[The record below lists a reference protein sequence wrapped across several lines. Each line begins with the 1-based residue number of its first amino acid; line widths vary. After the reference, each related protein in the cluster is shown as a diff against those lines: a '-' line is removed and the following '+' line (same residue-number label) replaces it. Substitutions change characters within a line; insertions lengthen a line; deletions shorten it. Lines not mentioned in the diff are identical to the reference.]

1 MSNANTFEISDRV
14 YYLLIVFLVG
24 LLGFWSFRIFEIWNT
39 TNGNVP
45 PHEITVEATGMSYVT
60 PDLATLDLGVH
71 TQAKT
76 SEDAV
81 NQNTQKINDV
91 MKTLTDL
98 GVKQVDTKTINFSLN
113 PHYSYTQEKGSFQ
126 EGFDLDQSVE
136 VKIRD
141 FQKIGDI
148 IAKTTSAGANMIG
161 GINFSIENRETAKSE
176 ARKQAIANA
185 KIKAQQLSDL
195 AGIKLGDIVNFNES
209 ENGGSGPIPLRM
221 GVSSMALDKV
231 AAPVVEAG
239 QQQINLTISITY
251 RTK

>member
-24 LLGFWSFRIFEIWNT
+24 LLGFWSFRVFEIWNT
-39 TNGNVP
+39 ANGNVP

-60 PDLATLDLGVH
+60 PDIATLNLGVH

-98 GVKQVDTKTINFSLN
+98 GVKKVDTKTINFSLN
-113 PHYSYTQEKGSFQ
+113 PHYQYTQEKGSFQ
-126 EGFDLDQSVE
+126 DGFDLDQSIE
-136 VKIRD
+136 VKVRD

-161 GINFSIENRETAKSE
+161 GINFSIENRETAKAE
-176 ARKQAIANA
+176 ARKQAVENA

-195 AGIKLGDIVNFNES
+195 AGIKLGNITNFNEYES
-209 ENGGSGPIPLRM
+209 GGSVPMTLSR
-221 GVSSMALDKV
+221 GVSSMSAEKV
-231 AAPVVEAG
+231 AAPIVEAG
-239 QQQINLTISITY
+239 QQQIILTVSVTY